1 VAILPPCKEYNLD
14 YRVNDQTVHTEDIFV
29 ECESSYQEINKE
41 IYLNPV
47 SLAGPASIVDLP
59 KGAPPGKKE
68 KGEPVKTDT
77 PKKDTGD
84 VATVPGTTKSGEQ
97 PKTDAQK
104 KEAGTTRTT
113 PDASYA
119 DEYTKFYAYNAKDI
133 DQNEARWR
141 EFVDVVVGLIEK
153 NGEARV
159 VIEASASKVP
169 TKTFGTNEN
178 LSRQR
183 LEDARKRI
191 VEAVSARGKD
201 ANLLK
206 LEAVNNLVQGPRYS
220 GDYQSTD
227 KYGKFQYAKLKV
239 R

>member
-1 VAILPPCKEYNLD
+1 MLF
-14 YRVNDQTVHTEDIFV
+14 R
-29 ECESSYQEINKE
+29 SSYQEINKE

-59 KGAPPGKKE
+59 KGSPPGKKE
-68 KGEPVKTDT
+68 KGEPVKTLPDGT
-77 PKKDTGD
+77 
-84 VATVPGTTKSGEQ
+84 VATVAAGD
-97 PKTDAQK
+97 PKKAQDPKKALTDAEL
-104 KEAGTTRTT
+104 KEKGEKHVA

-119 DEYTKFYAYNAKDI
+119 DEFTKFYAYNAKDI
-133 DQNEARWR
+133 DQNDARWKQ
-141 EFVDVVVGLIEK
+141 FVDVVVGLIEK
-153 NGEARV
+153 NGEAKV

-183 LEDARKRI
+183 MEDARARL
-191 VEAVSARGKD
+191 VEAVTARGKD
-201 ANLLK
+201 ANKLM